1 MKGFFLLWILA
12 TGLLPCTAQEQS
24 AAGSSLESSPHD
36 FMIGANLGI
45 PFPAMAN
52 AIKNNM
58 GNTGFGI
65 SGMFLANPSGHK
77 PSVLR
82 LGGEIGYT
90 YYGRFKTDVVVN
102 GFGGDYKT
110 SYGILTLQGIA
121 RLRPPQTGRVSPFLD
136 LFAGGNFYVSVIR
149 ENLGFIESSLGL
161 QPFDMGGELSASFSK
176 GIGAGVSIGPPE
188 KGKARFVLRLS
199 FTDGSRFKYI
209 VRNSLRYDSNLGS
222 LVYETGRAPLRYMMV
237 QVGVGL

>member
-1 MKGFFLLWILA
+1 MPKPLLLFCFLLFASLQAAAQPAAA
-12 TGLLPCTAQEQS
+12 TATEPTS
-24 AAGSSLESSPHD
+24 HD
-36 FMIGANLGI
+36 FMLGINFGI
-45 PFPAMAN
+45 PFPAMAT

-65 SGMFLANPSGHK
+65 GGMFLANPAGKK
-77 PSVLR
+77 PSVIR
-82 LGGEIGYT
+82 LGGELGYT
-90 YYGRFKTDVVVN
+90 YYGRFKTDVQVN

-110 SYGILTLQGIA
+110 SYGILNLHGVA
-121 RLRPPQTGRVSPFLD
+121 RLRPATTGNVSPFLD
-136 LFAGGNFYVSVIR
+136 LFAGGSFYISTIR

-176 GIGAGVSIGPPE
+176 GIGAGITIGPPE
-188 KGKARFVLRLS
+188 KGRARFALRLS
-199 FTDGSRFKYI
+199 FTDGSRFTYI
-209 VRNSLRYDSNLGS
+209 VRNSLRYDSNRGA